1 MKKTTLLKLTICLS
15 ILLSYAATA
24 MGGFSVFFLN
34 DEQFSRI
41 DEVSDQHGG
50 IVYKDELGRQ
60 LGSSSKESNGG
71 YSYRDKLGL
80 LIGSSSTDSHG
91 KTLYKDKLGNQIGS
105 SEVQSDGSTVYKDNT
120 GDVVAEASAN

>member
-34 DEQFSRI
+34 DEHFSRI

-50 IVYKDELGRQ
+50 VVYKDELGRQ

-71 YSYRDKLGL
+71 YSYRDKF
-80 LIGSSSTDSHG
+80 
-91 KTLYKDKLGNQIGS
+91 GNQIGS
-105 SEVQSDGSTVYKDNT
+105 SEVQSDGSTVYKDKT